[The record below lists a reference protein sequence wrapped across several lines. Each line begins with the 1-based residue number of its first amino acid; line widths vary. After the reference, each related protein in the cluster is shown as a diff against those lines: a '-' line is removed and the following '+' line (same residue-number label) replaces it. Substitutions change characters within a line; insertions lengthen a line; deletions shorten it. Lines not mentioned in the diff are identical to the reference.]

1 MSRSFSIEANNSGE
15 TRSSA
20 SRLKIQSWLAASTAN
35 CFCAAKPGHELMITR
50 APQAAAISRV
60 ASVDSESITRTSSA
74 QATDSHAARIFSASL
89 KVMIV
94 AEIFILECAGR
105 AERRRRFGFACL
117 ITQFDNPKRRRRSA
131 LPAHS
136 KGSLRL
142 DRILNHDAVDSK
154 GRGRCPLQVGERFIV
169 ISLRLQLVSTRRGE
183 FVLSLQQQ
191 ECSRAS
197 NFVKL
202 LLAG

>member
-60 ASVDSESITRTSSA
+60 ASVDSESITRISSA
-74 QATDSHAARIFSASL
+74 HATDSHAARILSASL

-94 AEIFILECAGR
+94 AEIFIANSWNEP
-105 AERRRRFGFACL
+105 AERSG
-117 ITQFDNPKRRRRSA
+117 DGA
-131 LPAHS
+131 L
-136 KGSLRL
+136 
-142 DRILNHDAVDSK
+142 DSM
-154 GRGRCPLQVGERFIV
+154 
-169 ISLRLQLVSTRRGE
+169 SD
-183 FVLSLQQQ
+183 
-191 ECSRAS
+191 
-197 NFVKL
+197 KL
-202 LLAG
+202 